1 MKYVLGIYLL
11 VILFY
16 LPLTIFYMYEAIK
29 DAHEKNTFTILNS
42 ILHAIISFIGGLLL
56 SPIAFITAPYVQ
68 LLDRLKKEQNQ

>member
-11 VILFY
+11 VMLFY
-16 LPLTIFYMYEAIK
+16 LPLTIFYMYEIIK